1 MNRLIFCAFVFGW
14 ASAANAQDVRPLS
27 EFAERRAHYTAESDL
42 ACTGDEAAFKRLL
55 AAADPEQTGDPTALS
70 ALAWL
75 VASESC
81 AYYTGDD
88 EQISY
93 FYLRAAQKGYP
104 VALAYSG
111 VRMIRGLGIPQNTD
125 SGAGLLVLAL
135 EGGFGDAGAMLA
147 GELITGIHMPR
158 DLPAAQTLI
167 APPRPMAPHLPCWK
181 TLGPPTQLC
190 PSPKP
195 SY

>member
-1 MNRLIFCAFVFGW
+1 MKKLLLLPLLTGISTGAV
-14 ASAANAQDVRPLS
+14 AQDVRPLS
-27 EFAERRAHYTAESDL
+27 EFAETRAMYTAESDL
-42 ACTGDEAAFKRLL
+42 ACAGDEAAFTRLL
-55 AAADPEQTGDPTALS
+55 TAADPEQAGDPAALS

-75 VASESC
+75 VASDTC

-111 VRMIRGLGIPQNTD
+111 IRMIRGLGIPQNPN
-125 SGAGLLVLAL
+125 SGAGLVMLAF

-158 DLPAAQTLI
+158 DLEAAQSLLQ
-167 APPRPMAPHLPCWK
+167 AAEAAGADESLLDNVWSAYNAVS
-181 TLGPPTQLC
+181 Q
-190 PSPKP
+190 
-195 SY
+195 

>member
-1 MNRLIFCAFVFGW
+1 MKHLTLPAILMACAST
-14 ASAANAQDVRPLS
+14 ATAQDVRPMV
-27 EFAERRAHYTAESDL
+27 EFEDDRAKYTAESDL
-42 ACTGDEAAFKRLL
+42 ACAGDDAAFGRLL
-55 AAADPEQTGDPTALS
+55 NAADPEKQGNPAALS

-75 VASESC
+75 VASQNC

-93 FYLRAAQKGYP
+93 FYLRAAQDGYP
-104 VALAYSG
+104 VALAYGG

-158 DLPAAQTLI
+158 DLEAAKNLLHAAEAKDADAALLDNVWT
-167 APPRPMAPHLPCWK
+167 AYAAV
-181 TLGPPTQLC
+181 TQ
-190 PSPKP
+190 
-195 SY
+195 

>member
-1 MNRLIFCAFVFGW
+1 MKHLTLPAILMACAST
-14 ASAANAQDVRPLS
+14 ATAQDVRPMA
-27 EFAERRAHYTAESDL
+27 EFEADRAKYTAESDL
-42 ACTGDEAAFKRLL
+42 ACAGNEDAFGRLL
-55 AAADPEQTGDPTALS
+55 NAADPEKQGNPAALS

-75 VASESC
+75 VASQNC

-93 FYLRAAQKGYP
+93 FYLRAAQEGYP
-104 VALAYSG
+104 VALAYGG

-135 EGGFGDAGAMLA
+135 EGGLGDAGAMLA

-158 DLPAAQTLI
+158 DLEAAKNLLHAAEAKDADAALLDNVWT
-167 APPRPMAPHLPCWK
+167 AYAAV
-181 TLGPPTQLC
+181 TQ
-190 PSPKP
+190 
-195 SY
+195 

>member
-1 MNRLIFCAFVFGW
+1 MKHLILPAILLACATTV
-14 ASAANAQDVRPLS
+14 AAQDVRPMA
-27 EFAERRAHYTAESDL
+27 EFEEDRAKYTAESDL
-42 ACTGDEAAFKRLL
+42 ACAGNEEAFGRLL
-55 AAADPEQTGDPTALS
+55 NAADPEKQGNPAALS

-75 VASESC
+75 VASQNC

-93 FYLRAAQKGYP
+93 FYLRAAQEGYP
-104 VALAYSG
+104 VALAYGG

-158 DLPAAQTLI
+158 DLEAAKNLLHAAEAKDADAALLDNVWAAYT
-167 APPRPMAPHLPCWK
+167 AV
-181 TLGPPTQLC
+181 TQ
-190 PSPKP
+190 
-195 SY
+195 